1 MGFFEDNDSF
11 ENIVREFFEGR
22 TSEIGRDNYE
32 EIIESEKEE
41 RVIDFI
47 QDENYIYLIFE
58 LPGYNEKDISI
69 SIKGR
74 ELEIIAKKRSVG
86 EVQNYLMQKLNNGL
100 FIKKNLPNFIKTK
113 NFKHTVKNG
122 VLEIVFVKK
131 WVKKNILI

>member
-1 MGFFEDNDSF
+1 MGFFDDDQF
-11 ENIVREFFEGR
+11 ENIVRELFGGD
-22 TSEIGRDNYE
+22 TSRIRRDNYE

-47 QDENYIYLIFE
+47 QDEDYVYLIFE
-58 LPGYNEKDISI
+58 LLGYNEKDISI

-74 ELEIIAKKRSVG
+74 ELEIIAKKRGTS
-86 EVQNYLMQKLNNGL
+86 EVQNYLIQKLNEGL

-122 VLEIVFVKK
+122 VLEIVFIKK
-131 WVKKNILI
+131 

>member
-1 MGFFEDNDSF
+1 MGFFEDNDQF
-11 ENIVREFFEGR
+11 ESIVRELFGDR
-22 TSEIGRDNYE
+22 VSRIGRDNYE

-58 LPGYNEKDISI
+58 LPGYDEKDISI

-74 ELEIIAKKRSVG
+74 ELEIIAKKRKMG
-86 EVQNYLMQKLNNGL
+86 DVQNYLIQKLNNGL

-113 NFKHTVKNG
+113 NFKHTIKNG
-122 VLEIVFVKK
+122 VLEIIFVKK
-131 WVKKNILI
+131 

>member
-1 MGFFEDNDSF
+1 MGFFDDNDPF
-11 ENIVREFFEGR
+11 ENLVREFFEGG
-22 TSEIGRDNYE
+22 TSRIKRDNYE

-58 LPGYNEKDISI
+58 LLGYNEKDISI

-74 ELEIIAKKRSVG
+74 ELEIIAKKRGTS
-86 EVQNYLMQKLNNGL
+86 EVQNYLIQKLNDGL

-113 NFKHTVKNG
+113 NFKRTVKNG
-122 VLEIVFVKK
+122 VLEIIFIKK
-131 WVKKNILI
+131 

>member
-11 ENIVREFFEGR
+11 ENIVRELFGGR
-22 TSEIGRDNYE
+22 TSRIGRDSYE

-47 QDENYIYLIFE
+47 QDENYVYLIFE
-58 LPGYNEKDISI
+58 LPGYSEKDISI

-74 ELEIIAKKRSVG
+74 ELEIIAKKRSIG
-86 EVQNYLMQKLNNGL
+86 EVQNYLIQKLNNGL

-122 VLEIVFVKK
+122 VLEIVFIKK
-131 WVKKNILI
+131 